1 MVPHLKVEEA
11 VYAIVGDSACAVTGI
26 PDEQR
31 GERLAVL
38 YARPDMA
45 PDDVWCRLSETDL
58 PKLWLPKR
66 ENIYQVDVVPTLG
79 SGKID
84 LRGVKAKAQE
94 LAAAPA

>member
-1 MVPHLKVEEA
+1 MDALTKDLTERKA
-11 VYAIVGDSACAVTGI
+11 
-26 PDEQR
+26 R

-45 PDDVWCRLSETDL
+45 PDDVWGRLSETDL

-66 ENIYQVDVVPTLG
+66 EKIYQVDGVPTLG

-94 LAAAPA
+94 LAGAPA